1 MNSTSMRR
9 AAAAAG
15 IVGVSAVALA
25 SMGAGNA
32 AAASLPDKTVTQR
45 LVDGTSVTVSLTG
58 QNYTIARSTV
68 AVPTS
73 RHAWV
78 SGKVKVTVNGKAEGG
93 SITAGYYVGCQVN
106 FGAGA
111 TGGGSLDA
119 GVAGE
124 DGDQTVD
131 LGTGAITTGPST
143 YAPSLGATA
152 NQGISLTLGPGKTG
166 FVPVVNYTDDDDKT
180 VNSVA
185 FKGSSAGIAY
195 SQEDFHVE
203 QCAGFAEA
211 KAYIKV
217 QVSTEAVDGY
227 VTLVGKP
234 FSLG

>member
-32 AAASLPDKTVTQR
+32 AAAALPDKTVTQR
-45 LVDGTSVTVSLTG
+45 LVDGTAVTVSLTG
-58 QNYTIARSTV
+58 QSYNIARSTA

-119 GVAGE
+119 GIAG
-124 DGDQTVD
+124 DGGGDDTVVN
-131 LGTGAITTGPST
+131 GNTVPG
-143 YAPSLGATA
+143 APSQYEPSLSATA
-152 NQGISLTLGPGKTG
+152 TQGISITLKPGMTK
-166 FVPVVNYTDDDDKT
+166 FVPVVNYSDDDGNA
-180 VNSVA
+180 VNSVS

-195 SQEDFHVE
+195 SQEDFNVE
-203 QCAGFAEA
+203 QCAGYAEA

-217 QVSTEAVDGY
+217 KVSTEAVDGY
-227 VTLVGKP
+227 VTLVGRP

>member
-32 AAASLPDKTVTQR
+32 AAAALPDKTVTQR
-45 LVDGTSVTVSLTG
+45 LVDGTSVTVSLTS
-58 QNYTIARSTV
+58 QSYTIARSTV

-124 DGDQTVD
+124 DGDQVV
-131 LGTGAITTGPST
+131 GPGGVITTGPST

-152 NQGISLTLGPGKTG
+152 TQGISITLGPGKTA

-180 VNSVA
+180 VNDVP

-227 VTLVGKP
+227 VTLVGRP
-234 FSLG
+234 FSLS